1 MYNILV
7 TRKLPGNALDRLS
20 TQYNVTVNPEDR
32 NMTREELLEA
42 VQGKDALISMLSDQ
56 VDAELMDA
64 GAGLKVIANYAV
76 GFNNIDVQA
85 ATERKIPVCNTP
97 DVLTNASVDFAWT
110 LLMAAARR
118 LIEGDAMTRAGQFT
132 GWGPELL
139 LGVEVFGKTLGIVGA
154 GRIGQAVA
162 KRALGFDMRTLYYNR
177 SRLPHSVEQE
187 LKMEYADLE
196 TLLKESDFVSL
207 HCPLTPETRY
217 LIDAEELELMKPT
230 AILINTARG
239 PVVNETALVHAL
251 RDKVIWGRGP

>member
-97 DVLTNASVDFAWT
+97 
-110 LLMAAARR
+110 M
-118 LIEGDAMTRAGQFT
+118 
-132 GWGPELL
+132 
-139 LGVEVFGKTLGIVGA
+139 
-154 GRIGQAVA
+154 
-162 KRALGFDMRTLYYNR
+162 
-177 SRLPHSVEQE
+177 
-187 LKMEYADLE
+187 
-196 TLLKESDFVSL
+196 
-207 HCPLTPETRY
+207 C
-217 LIDAEELELMKPT
+217 
-230 AILINTARG
+230 
-239 PVVNETALVHAL
+239 
-251 RDKVIWGRGP
+251 